1 MFIRRK
7 PNKSGTFS
15 IEVISKRGGKN
26 LVVRRFGS
34 SRDEAELRS
43 FERKAQ
49 QWIDD
54 QRGPR
59 LPFSWEKDDVI
70 SDFMSTLSNSQVR
83 VYGPELVYG
92 SLYDRIGYNAIEDEM
107 FRHLVV
113 CRLFTPGS
121 KLKTMDY
128 LWRYLHVS
136 VSRHKV
142 YSFIDR
148 LGPSEGSGIKHKV
161 EQISYAQTL
170 RVLRGR
176 VGVVFYDMT
185 TLYFEASDEDDLRMC
200 GFSKDDGH
208 LHIIVYHRTRHT
220 MYVMEEITV

>member
-83 VYGPELVYG
+83 VYGPELVTARCMTV
-92 SLYDRIGYNAIEDEM
+92 SATMR
-107 FRHLVV
+107 
-113 CRLFTPGS
+113 
-121 KLKTMDY
+121 LKTRCSAI
-128 LWRYLHVS
+128 WWCAACSPPV
-136 VSRHKV
+136 
-142 YSFIDR
+142 
-148 LGPSEGSGIKHKV
+148 
-161 EQISYAQTL
+161 
-170 RVLRGR
+170 
-176 VGVVFYDMT
+176 
-185 TLYFEASDEDDLRMC
+185 AS
-200 GFSKDDGH
+200 
-208 LHIIVYHRTRHT
+208 
-220 MYVMEEITV
+220 